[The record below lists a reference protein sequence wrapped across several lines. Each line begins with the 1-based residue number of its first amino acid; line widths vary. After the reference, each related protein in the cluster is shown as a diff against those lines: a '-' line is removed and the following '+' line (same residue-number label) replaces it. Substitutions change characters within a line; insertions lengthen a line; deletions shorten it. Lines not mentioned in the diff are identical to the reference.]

1 MALKTLF
8 ICIVV
13 LASCDILYGQ
23 DSYRCVDDGL
33 RLDLIHSDPEA
44 FYISMDMDPRGNLY
58 VGGRDA
64 VYLFEA
70 DGKGGF
76 EPRKT
81 ITRLRA
87 DTWAYS
93 LQVAGDDLYVLT
105 VTALYRL
112 PNVIRDPGKV
122 TFERLVWGIPLGH
135 IHQGFHGMKMGP
147 DGCVYLAFGDPQ
159 PGVFRSKTNPGHVW
173 HWTFLSGPDAKRL
186 PWTGVGGV
194 VRYDPKSHDLKTI
207 SRGYRNICDLDFDEY
222 WNLFGND
229 NDQEGSALHSFGR
242 LTHVTEGSHY
252 QWSRGWLQAKEPYRN
267 DLIKTID
274 PALGRFVP
282 FGTCYY
288 NEDHLGDAYGRSLV
302 VARWGSRE
310 LGQFPLRTRG
320 ASFASSQKPLLVGK
334 GTARPVAVFTGN
346 DGRLFASICFMQR
359 NEASPVKQT
368 DLIVISNPNH
378 PLKPHAFDPSTTDIR
393 TLLDE
398 VESASWKRRFNAHR
412 EIISRGMSGDERV
425 RERFLAATAGSPA
438 WYCLAWL
445 AGRDDDERVVAALS
459 RALLSADGRTA
470 STAADTLR
478 RFHHLTESQVK
489 SLLAHESPIAQ
500 LAGLRATDGTVTKVN
515 AGLGKTISELAMS
528 SDSLVRQASQRWIGK
543 NTTWLGLEQHFDTG
557 NLPSRR
563 VALAAAMWKWN
574 DTVENGTIPDGVKLG
589 AAAEKHLS
597 GFHYVDDP
605 KSNLKTESEKY
616 GFTVGGLPMMDWW
629 KQTASSRPEA
639 PEFKMIDRMITQSIH
654 DTDDAHRKTAAVFAN
669 TLGMDDLAAR
679 IPGLAQTRKIQANIA
694 KGAKLSANKAMP
706 PQYQSIDWTTAWK
719 QGNTKTG
726 AGLFKKQCVACHDS
740 GQGGGVIGPSLAGIA
755 KRFTPQYLAQSVAAP
770 SKDVSPNFQSWK
782 ILQDDGK
789 VLLGFLSGEDENRV
803 TLQMMDGSLKAVEK
817 SRIELKTPSTTSL
830 MPVGLINSPDE
841 LKHIVRYLMTLK
853 TNGAAG
859 SFLDLFAGGDL
870 KEHFETTGNWS
881 LSEDGV
887 AHLRPREG
895 ETDWK
900 RYGDYLWLKN
910 EYKDFQCE
918 FEYKHEKDGN
928 SGFYFNV
935 PDRQQAVGAVVE
947 VQIRDSAGI
956 KKLDAHAITGGVLP
970 GVAPRANA
978 TKPAGEWNQMV
989 VTSVSGEVTVR
1000 LNGVMANNVSLSHP
1014 RLTKKAK
1021 QGFIGFQDHGL
1032 PFWLRNVRIRELV
1045 GYPSVSTSTSKAP
1058 KKPPVKNVVGTI
1070 NPAIANPFEF
1080 VATEA
1085 RFVRV
1090 QIIDTNRGQPCID
1103 ELEVYAPGSPKN
1115 LALQSSG
1122 GKATASSLLKG
1133 YDRHKI
1139 EHLNDGKYGNDRS
1152 WISAN
1157 KTGWAQIELAKTTK
1171 IDRVVLSRDR
1181 VGKIVGRTPTSFDIL
1196 ISNDGKEWTTVR
1208 EVRPG
1213 KAAAPAPKSNTG
1225 ASSTNPSRPNVV
1237 LILSDDMG
1245 YSDLPKFGKSEIP
1258 TPNIDRLAKEG
1269 TLFTDAYVTAPICV
1283 ASRMGLLS
1291 GQYQQRFGIYDNIY
1305 GEEKVQLFLGQTLL
1319 PAMFQKDGYR
1329 TALVGKWHLN
1339 GNKKLQYQTG
1349 GPLQRG
1355 FDEFVAIRGGD
1366 SSFWKGTPVYR
1377 DTESKS
1383 FPAPEY
1389 LTDYWGTEA
1398 CEFIDR
1404 NNSDPF
1410 FLYLAYNA
1418 VHSPMHALDADRD
1431 RFHQVDDENR
1441 RTYDGMLLAM
1451 DRSIGRVL
1459 DRLDKH
1465 GIADNT
1471 IVLFLND
1478 NGGGG
1483 STVRYAAHSR
1493 NFANNKPLRGHK
1505 FDVLEGGVRVPMIV
1519 RWPGRV
1525 PAGKVDRRMVSS
1537 MDVYPTLVGAAGLQ
1551 MPEDQSTDGVNLLP
1565 FINGN
1570 IESEPHEWLC
1580 WQNRSWLPRK
1590 EGGFVVPT
1598 PKVHNSAI
1606 RKGPWKLVRLNEK
1619 IGSDTPRPAWHLYDL
1634 ANDIGEQK
1642 DVAGQ
1647 NDDIVKALSAQFD
1660 KWRSSMHAT
1669 VE

>member
-1 MALKTLF
+1 MALKELF
-8 ICIVV
+8 IGIVV
-13 LASCDILYGQ
+13 LTSLGAAHGQ
-23 DSYRCVDDGL
+23 DNYRCLDDGL
-33 RLDLIHSDPEA
+33 QLDLIHSDPKA

-70 DGKGGF
+70 DGKGRF
-76 EPRKT
+76 KTRKT
-81 ITRLRA
+81 IATLPA

-112 PNVIRDPGKV
+112 PNVIRDPDNV

-147 DGCVYLAFGDPQ
+147 DGGLYLAFGDPQ

-173 HWTFLSGPDAKRL
+173 HWTFLSGPNARMF

-194 VRYDPKSHDLKTI
+194 IRYDPKSHDLKAI
-207 SRGYRNICDLDFDEY
+207 SGGLRNICDLDFDEY

-267 DLIKTID
+267 DLIQTID

-288 NEDHLGDAYGRSLV
+288 NEDHLGDAYKRSLV

-310 LGQFPLRTRG
+310 LGRFPLKARG
-320 ASFASSQKPLLVGK
+320 ASFSSSQRTLLVGK

-346 DGRLFASICFMQR
+346 DGRLFASICFMER

-368 DLIVISNPNH
+368 DLILISNPKT
-378 PLKPHAFDPSTTDIR
+378 PLQSHAYDPSTANIKTFLGEI
-393 TLLDE
+393 
-398 VESASWKRRFNAHR
+398 ESSSWKRRFNAHR
-412 EIISRGMSGDERV
+412 EIISRNMGGDELITQ
-425 RERFLAATAGSPA
+425 RFLKATAGSPA
-438 WYCLAWL
+438 WYSLAWL
-445 AGRDDDERVVAALS
+445 AGRHDDEQVVAALTD
-459 RALLSADGRTA
+459 ALSSDDGEVV
-470 STAADTLR
+470 STAADILR
-478 RFHHLTESQVK
+478 RFHHLSESQVK
-489 SLLAHESPIAQ
+489 SLLASASPVTQ
-500 LAGLRATDGTVTKVN
+500 LAGLRAVDGLVAKDD
-515 AGLGKTISELAMS
+515 AGLGESISNLAMS
-528 SDSLVRQASQRWIGK
+528 SDSLVRQAAQRGLGR
-543 NTTWLGLEQHFDTG
+543 NTTWLQLEQQFNAGD
-557 NLPSRR
+557 LPSRR
-563 VALAAAMWKWN
+563 VTLASAMWKWN
-574 DTVENGTIPDGVKLG
+574 DTVENGLIPDGVKLG

-597 GFHYVDDP
+597 GFYYVDDP
-605 KSNLKTESEKY
+605 KSNLKVESEKH
-616 GFTVGGLPMMDWW
+616 GFQVGGLPMMDWW
-629 KQTASSRPEA
+629 KQTAASHPEA
-639 PEFKMIDRMITQSIH
+639 AEFKIIERMITQSIH

-679 IPGLAQTRKIQANIA
+679 IPGLAQTRKIRANIA

-706 PQYQSIDWTTAWK
+706 PEYQSIDWTTAWK
-719 QGNTKTG
+719 QGDTKTG
-726 AGLFKKQCVACHDS
+726 ATLFREKCVACHDS

-789 VLLGFLSGEDENRV
+789 LLLGFLSGEDENRV

-817 SRIELKTPSTTSL
+817 STIEEKAPSKTSL
-830 MPVGLINSPDE
+830 MPVGLISGPDD

-853 TNGAAG
+853 TSG
-859 SFLDLFAGGDL
+859 SSEDFINLIPGGDL
-870 KEHFETTGNWS
+870 KEHFETTGNWT
-881 LSEDGV
+881 LSKEGVVYLQPRDGEV
-887 AHLRPREG
+887 
-895 ETDWK
+895 DWK

-918 FEYKHEKDGN
+918 FEYKHEKGGN

-956 KKLDAHAITGGVLP
+956 EELDAHSITGGILP

-978 TKPAGEWNQMV
+978 TRPAGEWNRMV
-989 VTSVSGEVTVR
+989 VTSVSGKVTVR
-1000 LNGVMANNVSLSHP
+1000 LNGVLVNNVSLSHP
-1014 RLTKKAK
+1014 RLKKKAK

-1045 GYPSVSTSTSKAP
+1045 GVPSSSMPKVT
-1058 KKPPVKNVVGTI
+1058 KKPPVKNIVGPI
-1070 NPAIANPFEF
+1070 NPTIANLFEF
-1080 VATEA
+1080 VATES
-1085 RFVRV
+1085 RFIRV
-1090 QIIDTNRGQPCID
+1090 QILETNRGQPCID
-1103 ELEVYAPGSPKN
+1103 QLEIYSPDSPKN
-1115 LALQSSG
+1115 LALHSNG
-1122 GKATASSLLKG
+1122 GKATASSLLPG
-1133 YDRHKI
+1133 YDKHKI
-1139 EHLNDGKYGNDRS
+1139 EFLNDGKYGNDRS
-1152 WISAN
+1152 WISAK
-1157 KTGWAQIELAKTTK
+1157 KTGWVQIELSETTK
-1171 IDRVVLSRDR
+1171 IDRIVLSRDR
-1181 VGKIVGRTPTSFDIL
+1181 GGKLIYRTPIAFNIL
-1196 ISNDGKEWTTVR
+1196 VSADGKVWTTVK

-1213 KAAAPAPKSNTG
+1213 KATAPAPKPTG
-1225 ASSTNPSRPNVV
+1225 RTSSTKPSGPNVV

-1283 ASRMGLLS
+1283 ASRMGLLT
-1291 GQYQQRFGIYDNIY
+1291 GQHQQRFGIYGNMY
-1305 GEEKVQLFLGQTLL
+1305 GEEKTRLFLRQTLL
-1319 PAMFQKDGYR
+1319 PSSFQKVGYR
-1329 TALVGKWHLN
+1329 TALVGKWHLG
-1339 GNKKLQYQTG
+1339 GNANLQYNKG
-1349 GPLQRG
+1349 GPNDRG
-1355 FDEFVAIRGGD
+1355 FDEFVGIRGGHAD
-1366 SSFWKGTPVYR
+1366 FWKGTPVFR
-1377 DTESKS
+1377 GNTR

-1389 LTDYWGTEA
+1389 LTDLWGSEA
-1398 CEFIDR
+1398 CAFIDR
-1404 NNSDPF
+1404 NLSNPF
-1410 FLYLAYNA
+1410 FLYLAFNA
-1418 VHSPMHALDADRD
+1418 VHAPMHALDEDRAK
-1431 RFHQVDDENR
+1431 FPNIKDENR

-1471 IVLFLND
+1471 IVIFLND

-1483 STVRYAAHSR
+1483 NTTQYATHSR
-1493 NFANNKPLRGHK
+1493 NFANNKPLQGHK
-1505 FDVLEGGVRVPMIV
+1505 FDILEGGVRVPMIM
-1519 RWPGRV
+1519 RWPTRV
-1525 PAGKVDRRMVSS
+1525 PAGKVYRQMVSS
-1537 MDVYPTLVGAAGLQ
+1537 MDIYPTLVGAAGLK
-1551 MPEDQSTDGVNLLP
+1551 MPEKQTTDGINLLP
-1565 FINGN
+1565 FINGKKD
-1570 IESEPHEWLC
+1570 SKPHDWLC
-1580 WQNRSWLPRK
+1580 WQNRSWMPREDGAPVK
-1590 EGGFVVPT
+1590 PR

-1606 RKGPWKLVRLNEK
+1606 RKGNWKLVRLNEK
-1619 IGSDTPRPAWHLYDL
+1619 ITSDDPPPAWQLYDL
-1634 ANDIGEQK
+1634 ADDIGERK
-1642 DVAGQ
+1642 DVADQHDG
-1647 NDDIVKALSAQFD
+1647 IVEALSAQFNR
-1660 KWRSSMHAT
+1660 WRSSMHPT